1 MENPASKLA
10 LLSIMA
16 ETLAVGQG
24 THRTIETI
32 ETIEEMAK
40 REAAKRG
47 RMEERI
53 EAMKAEYELIQKKQS
68 RLSASKRAEIIYW
81 YERHCKTPE
90 RK

>member
-24 THRTIETI
+24 THRTI

>member
-16 ETLAVGQG
+16 ETMAVGQG
-24 THRTIETI
+24 AHHTIETI
-32 ETIEEMAK
+32 EGMAK
-40 REAAKRG
+40 REAAKKG
-47 RMEERI
+47 LMEERI

-68 RLSASKRAEIIYW
+68 RLSANKRAEIIYW

-90 RK
+90 SK